1 MIAVGHHYY
10 TLDACGDGLL
20 AVQEILILY
29 GFTGVFDENG
39 FCEEFAY
46 IGKPHTF
53 WQKGYYLANAM
64 GRMVSS
70 KSRAD
75 DGD

>member
-29 GFTGVFDENG
+29 GFKGLFDENG

-75 DGD
+75 ARN